1 MPDACDTNR
10 GVHADLGAAP
20 RAELPRRVRKRGKIH
35 GSKKFSPTD
44 VTDRARRTE
53 IRESRAD
60 QRDHGGIRTE
70 ECNMQRD
77 KQRKPKGTSSRR
89 GGASPQSPVR
99 APTKVRDSGSGERLE
114 QVSFRVRQ
122 ELKAAILDEARRR
135 RMTVQA
141 FILLAL
147 QREGVSVLDSDLEDL
162 RLGAPRRSG
171 SAGSTRSDPSAAGP
185 ALTRA
190 APSAAASD
198 LNALTALLAAAL
210 IRSGAAQP
218 SNIIV
223 SNCGCRADER
233 SVQPLKRHNLK
244 RRDQ

>member
-10 GVHADLGAAP
+10 GTRADLGVTP
-20 RAELPRRVRKRGKIH
+20 RTDLSRQVQKLGKIH
-35 GSKKFSPTD
+35 GSKKFSPAD
-44 VTDRARRTE
+44 VTDRARRTDIGE
-53 IRESRAD
+53 GRAD
-60 QRDHGGIRTE
+60 QQGHGGIRTE
-70 ECNMQRD
+70 EHNMQRD
-77 KQRKPKGTSSRR
+77 KQRKSNGKSSRR
-89 GGASPQSPVR
+89 GGASPRSPDRVPAEVR
-99 APTKVRDSGSGERLE
+99 GNGSGERLE

-135 RMTVQA
+135 RMTVQT

-147 QREGVSVLDSDLEDL
+147 RSEGVPVLDSDLEDL
-162 RLGAPRRSG
+162 RVGAPRRSG

-185 ALTRA
+185 AHTRA
-190 APSAAASD
+190 APSAAVSD

-210 IRSGAAQP
+210 MRSGAAQP

-233 SVQPLKRHNLK
+233 SAQPAKRHNLK